1 AGSGAHARLP
11 LADAEDRETLL
22 RSGVTHILAVHS
34 NAKPVLEGMTYLCIS
49 ASDSSSQNLMQHF
62 KECIKF
68 IHECRLRGGGCLV
81 HCLAGVSRSTTVL
94 VAYLMT
100 VTELSWEGCLA
111 ATRAVRSYVSPN
123 CGFQQQLQEYEATL
137 LTEVGPARLRASSH
151 VRAAAG
157 TRCRRMGLGLA
168 SRSPFIR
175 DCGACEPARLLCMQL
190 AAGPRCLRALA
201 SARAIY
207 YLGVLLFACVH
218 ACKKRKKKCRDITRV
233 HLNRLSENPA
243 LLFSREFNED
253 AVGGRREHQSRPG
266 SQGKGDG
273 RMQGMPRASH
283 GAASRSR
290 SVCWDEMVQGP
301 CKPGILDGTCIGQ
314 DFTCKKIPCF

>member
-137 LTEVGPARLRASSH
+137 LTEVGPARLRASTNLS
-151 VRAAAG
+151 VKPSLWVQTSLLWVQNAIALGARAFCLA
-157 TRCRRMGLGLA
+157 GLA
-168 SRSPFIR
+168 
-175 DCGACEPARLLCMQL
+175 L
-190 AAGPRCLRALA
+190 PR
-201 SARAIY
+201 
-207 YLGVLLFACVH
+207 
-218 ACKKRKKKCRDITRV
+218 
-233 HLNRLSENPA
+233 
-243 LLFSREFNED
+243 
-253 AVGGRREHQSRPG
+253 
-266 SQGKGDG
+266 
-273 RMQGMPRASH
+273 
-283 GAASRSR
+283 
-290 SVCWDEMVQGP
+290 
-301 CKPGILDGTCIGQ
+301 GTCRFPPSPSLCARG
-314 DFTCKKIPCF
+314 FGM

>member
-137 LTEVGPARLRASSH
+137 LTEVGPYRAWI
-151 VRAAAG
+151 
-157 TRCRRMGLGLA
+157 RRDYG
-168 SRSPFIR
+168 RNPFG
-175 DCGACEPARLLCMQL
+175 DQEELQRLL
-190 AAGPRCLRALA
+190 
-201 SARAIY
+201 ARQEQREQP
-207 YLGVLLFACVH
+207 G
-218 ACKKRKKKCRDITRV
+218 
-233 HLNRLSENPA
+233 
-243 LLFSREFNED
+243 SRESSWVD
-253 AVGGRREHQSRPG
+253 APAPVFPRPSGAGRGGWMSR
-266 SQGKGDG
+266 
-273 RMQGMPRASH
+273 
-283 GAASRSR
+283 
-290 SVCWDEMVQGP
+290 
-301 CKPGILDGTCIGQ
+301 
-314 DFTCKKIPCF
+314 